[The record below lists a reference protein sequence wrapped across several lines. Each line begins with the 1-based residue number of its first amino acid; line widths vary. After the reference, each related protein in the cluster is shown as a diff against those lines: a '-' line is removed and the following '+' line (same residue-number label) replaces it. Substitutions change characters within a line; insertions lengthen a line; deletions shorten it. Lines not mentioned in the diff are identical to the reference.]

1 MSFLCI
7 TPGRFTPH
15 AGSRK
20 RAAMNARGLA
30 LSGILLIVAGLALVA
45 SARNGPKSATALR
58 SNIPV
63 GYDVMLLKPSKAT
76 LSLIGLIECPE
87 LEGAQHVSEG
97 SHAKLISSDGRT
109 VKEFPQHFSF
119 RITASIKKVFLDGPV
134 ASIELPDD
142 PQQLLLHLKFRVRA
156 YHGLEVREVEPQSIE
171 MIGMPAEVPYD
182 ERVYRINIKAGNLPI
197 TDRLVVEV
205 LSPEGKLLTH
215 FPFIPL

>member
-1 MSFLCI
+1 
-7 TPGRFTPH
+7 
-15 AGSRK
+15 
-20 RAAMNARGLA
+20 MNVRGLTS
-30 LSGILLIVAGLALVA
+30 SGLLLIFAGLALA
-45 SARNGPKSATALR
+45 APARNASRSAPGLR

-63 GYDVMLLKPSKAT
+63 GYDVLLLKPSKAT

-97 SHAKLISSDGRT
+97 SHAKLISSDGST

-119 RITASIKKVFLDGPV
+119 RITASLKKVFLDGPV
-134 ASIELPDD
+134 TSIELPDD

-171 MIGMPAEVPYD
+171 MIGMPADVPYD
-182 ERVYRINIKAGNLPI
+182 ERVYRININAGNLPI
-197 TDRLVVEV
+197 TDRLVVEIF
-205 LSPEGKLLTH
+205 SPEGQLLTH